1 LQGEDWQPEN
11 CTQIAHSSPPQQM
24 SDFMSRYHKEEHE
37 KHHGAYNLNRK
48 YFDPKEEPNM
58 LHAPLHE
65 ECAVEWK

>member
-1 LQGEDWQPEN
+1 
-11 CTQIAHSSPPQQM
+11 M